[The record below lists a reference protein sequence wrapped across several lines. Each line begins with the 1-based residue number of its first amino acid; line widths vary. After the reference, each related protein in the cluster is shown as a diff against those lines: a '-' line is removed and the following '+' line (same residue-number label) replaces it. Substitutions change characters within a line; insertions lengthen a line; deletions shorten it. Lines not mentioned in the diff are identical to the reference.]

1 MKSPLDTLARLAD
14 LPAGAT
20 ECVEICGGD
29 PVFPTR
35 YRVVA
40 PGAAAIAAT
49 GLAAAELW
57 ELKTGRRQRVRVN
70 ARAAAAGLRTIRQ
83 SGGAGPDGPGSR
95 AEGLHDGDGEVRSG
109 CCEGTQPHFG

>member
-70 ARAAAAGLRTIRQ
+70 ARAAAAGLRSPRYLKINGKRPEDDPERLTGFYQLR
-83 SGGAGPDGPGSR
+83 DGR
-95 AEGLHDGDGEVRSG
+95 WM
-109 CCEGTQPHFG
+109 